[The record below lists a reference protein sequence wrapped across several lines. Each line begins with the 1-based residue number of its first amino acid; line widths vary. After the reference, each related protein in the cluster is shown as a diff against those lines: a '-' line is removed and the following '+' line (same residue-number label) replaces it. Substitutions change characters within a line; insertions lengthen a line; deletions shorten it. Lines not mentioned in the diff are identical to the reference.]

1 MTLIIAV
8 AGLVKVLS
16 DKDFCTE
23 RDERFGYGSY
33 RKKDLRPEG
42 ILKSFVKDLL
52 FYIAQQDKNQLIIWV
67 K

>member
-23 RDERFGYGSY
+23 RDERFDYGSY
-33 RKKDLRPEG
+33 GKRK
-42 ILKSFVKDLL
+42 IQFLKV
-52 FYIAQQDKNQLIIWV
+52 Y
-67 K
+67 

>member
-33 RKKDLRPEG
+33 RKRKVSF
-42 ILKSFVKDLL
+42 LKV
-52 FYIAQQDKNQLIIWV
+52 Y
-67 K
+67 